1 MRNQITILA
10 ITSALALGAGAA
22 AAQSPQGSMSGM
34 SGMSGK
40 GMDKGAMA
48 GMAGKGPHNMMAMN
62 EFMASMKKMDK
73 AMMSAK
79 GSTTDAAFA
88 RKMIAHHQ
96 GAIDMAQVEL
106 KHGTDADAKRLAQQT
121 IDENTKGVADLSAW
135 LKAHGG

>member
-1 MRNQITILA
+1 MRNQVIILA
-10 ITSALALGAGAA
+10 ISSALALGAGAA

-34 SGMSGK
+34 SGKS
-40 GMDKGAMA
+40 MDKGAMA
-48 GMAGKGPHNMMAMN
+48 GMSGKGSHNMTVMN

-106 KHGTDADAKRLAQQT
+106 KHGADAEAKRLAQQT
-121 IDENTKGVADLSAW
+121 IDENTKGIADLSAW

>member
-1 MRNQITILA
+1 MRNQVIVVA
-10 ITSALALGAGAA
+10 ISSALALGASAA

-34 SGMSGK
+34 SGKS
-40 GMDKGAMA
+40 MDKGAMA
-48 GMAGKGPHNMMAMN
+48 GMAGMSGKGSHNMMAMN